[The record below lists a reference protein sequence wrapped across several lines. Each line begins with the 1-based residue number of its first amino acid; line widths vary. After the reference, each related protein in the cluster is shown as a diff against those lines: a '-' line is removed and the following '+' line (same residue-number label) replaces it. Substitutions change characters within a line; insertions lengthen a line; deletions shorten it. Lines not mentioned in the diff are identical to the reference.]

1 MDTARTDGQAVE
13 QTDVRR
19 FYPGQQE
26 AETILME
33 GHPSLVPSLVATA
46 LLCLFVTA
54 SILTLFLLQPGLNAV
69 FNLMSAAWVG
79 CLVLIGTQGA
89 LELVARI
96 NTRFVLTQRNLYLK
110 RGVMRRWHKTLV
122 VWRIQD
128 VVVEQGPL
136 GMLFQYGNVRVETAG
151 EYGGA
156 VLSDIPNPHA
166 WRTHILL
173 ATAQAAQRR
182 THPAFPI

>member
-1 MDTARTDGQAVE
+1 MDTARTDGHAVE
-13 QTDVRR
+13 QSGVQRI
-19 FYPGQQE
+19 YPGKQE
-26 AETILME
+26 AEPILME
-33 GHPSLVPSLVATA
+33 GHLSLMPSLVATA

-54 SILTLFLLQPGLNAV
+54 SILTLLLLQPGLNAI
-69 FNLMSAAWVG
+69 FNLMSAAWLG
-79 CLVLIGTQGA
+79 CLVLIGAQGA
-89 LELVARI
+89 LELVARL

-110 RGVMRRWHKTLV
+110 RGVMRRWHKTLA

-136 GMLFQYGNVRVETAG
+136 GMLFHYGNIRVDTVG
-151 EYGGA
+151 ERCGV
-156 VLSDIPNPHA
+156 VLADVPNPLV
-166 WRTHILL
+166 WRTCILL